1 MSRNTSGGFTCF
13 HCRLFIVGLPSNT
26 HSACV
31 HVVYS
36 LNSLSCMV
44 RVRVRVIGPRLAQ
57 SLPSNTHGACVL
69 VVYSLNSLSCIVKYG
84 R

>member
-1 MSRNTSGGFTCF
+1 MVRVRVRVIGP
-13 HCRLFIVGLPSNT
+13 RLAQSLPSNT
-26 HSACV
+26 HGACV
-31 HVVYS
+31 LVVYS